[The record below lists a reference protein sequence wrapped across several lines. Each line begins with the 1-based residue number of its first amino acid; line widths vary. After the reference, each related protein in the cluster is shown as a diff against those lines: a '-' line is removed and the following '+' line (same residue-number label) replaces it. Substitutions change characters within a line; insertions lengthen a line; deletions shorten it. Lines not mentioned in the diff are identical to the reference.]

1 MRAPRLEID
10 LAHIEDNTAS
20 LVGRL
25 QRRGIG
31 VTAVT
36 KAVRG
41 NLPIVTAMLAGGAQ
55 GVGDSRIATLATMRV
70 AGVTA
75 PATQLRTPMVSEAA
89 QVVAWADQSCNTE
102 PVVLACLS
110 EAAGRAGR
118 HHGVILMV
126 ELGDLREGV
135 MPEDLPAVLARA
147 MSLPHLEVR
156 GLGANLACRNGVVP
170 DEVNMAV
177 LDRLVG
183 DCETTLGRPL
193 AVVSG
198 GNSANLS
205 WALRAPDVGRVNDLR
220 LGEALLLGCDPLDRT
235 AIAGLHQDAFV
246 LVAEVIESGT
256 KPSVPWGRLGETAN
270 GPGTAPLDRGPIAQS
285 ILAIGR
291 QDIDPE
297 GLVPPDGVAITGCS
311 SDHLLVRTARPLAVG
326 RQLSFG
332 LGYGALV
339 RAMTSPFV
347 SRRFVSRSLL
357 RAQ

>member
-25 QRRGIG
+25 ERRGIG

-41 NLPIVTAMLAGGAQ
+41 NIPIVQAMLAGGAR
-55 GVGDSRIATLATMRV
+55 GLADSRVATLAAMRR
-70 AGVTA
+70 AGVAA
-75 PATQLRTPMVSEAA
+75 PATQLRTPMASETA
-89 QVVAWADQSCNTE
+89 QVVAWADTSFNTE
-102 PVVLACLS
+102 PVILASLS
-110 EAAGRAGR
+110 KAAGHAGR
-118 HHGVILMV
+118 THGAILAV
-126 ELGDLREGV
+126 ELGDLREGI
-135 MPEDLPAVLARA
+135 MPEDLPAVLACA
-147 MSLPHLEVR
+147 MSLPHLQVR

-183 DCETTLGRPL
+183 DCETTLGHPL
-193 AVVSG
+193 EVVSG

-205 WALRAPDVGRVNDLR
+205 WALHTQDVGRVNDLR
-220 LGEALLLGCDPLDRT
+220 LGEALLLGRDPLDRRP
-235 AIAGLHQDAFV
+235 IAGLHQDAFT
-246 LVAEVIESGT
+246 LVAEVIESGV
-256 KPSVPWGRLGETAN
+256 KPSAPWGRRGETAD
-270 GPGTAPLDRGPIAQS
+270 GPGEAPLDCGPIAQS

-297 GLVPPDGVAITGCS
+297 GLVPPDGVAIIGCS
-311 SDHLLVRTARPLAVG
+311 SDHLLVRTAHPMVVG
-326 RQLSFG
+326 SQLSFG

-347 SRRFVSRSLL
+347 ARRFMGRALL
-357 RAQ
+357 PA